1 MQKTET
7 YLTMGAISQ
16 LVSAL
21 VAGSITTPSLVITAT
36 SNWNQKK
43 SNLASLSIYRGYP
56 AKSRQPTV
64 L

>member
-36 SNWNQKK
+36 SN
-43 SNLASLSIYRGYP
+43 
-56 AKSRQPTV
+56 
-64 L
+64 